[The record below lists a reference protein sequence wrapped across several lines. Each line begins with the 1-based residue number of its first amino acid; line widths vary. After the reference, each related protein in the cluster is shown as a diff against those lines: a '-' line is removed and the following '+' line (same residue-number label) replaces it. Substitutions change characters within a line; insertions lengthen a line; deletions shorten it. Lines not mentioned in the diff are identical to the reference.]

1 MRVALVT
8 IGEPLPILDGAR
20 DRPLRAGYLA
30 HVLAD
35 RGHDVT
41 WWTSVFDHARKRR
54 IQTEHDS
61 IDVRPGLRVRLMD
74 GGGYQSNVSLAR
86 LRDHRRLAAA
96 FSQLIRR
103 EPRPDVILS
112 SLPPVGLSHAAVEY
126 GEEAGV
132 PVVLDMRD
140 MWPDIFA
147 DELPA
152 ALRGVGRMV
161 LRPFFRQ
168 AREACRRAT
177 AITGV
182 SDAMLDWGLRRGGR
196 TRSALDCAF
205 PPGYSIREPS
215 ADRQREADAFW
226 RTWNIGENPAERII
240 CFFGN
245 MGRVLDLD
253 HVIECARM
261 LKTRRVPARFVLC
274 GTGERLDRYRR
285 LAADAPNIVLPG
297 WVDEAKIHAL
307 LKRSYAGINPLPD
320 RYDFLAIINNKAIEY
335 LSAGVPVISS
345 PTTGALAGMLA
356 DFGCGATYDA
366 RNAGA
371 LAQVIEFACA
381 NPDAWSRKSAN
392 AKASFIQHF
401 TAEKV
406 YARFGHHLETIAASA

>member
-1 MRVALVT
+1 VRVSLVT
-8 IGEPLPILDGAR
+8 IGEPLPILDGVR

-30 HVLAD
+30 HALAD

-54 IQTEHDS
+54 IPTEHDS
-61 IDVRPGLRVRLMD
+61 IEVRSGLRIRLMD
-74 GGGYQSNVSLAR
+74 GGGYHSNVSYAR

-96 FSQLIRR
+96 FSRLIRR
-103 EPRPDVILS
+103 EARPDVILS
-112 SLPPVGLSHAAVEY
+112 SLPPVELSHAAVEY
-126 GEEAGV
+126 GEEASV

-147 DELPA
+147 DELPS
-152 ALRGVGRMV
+152 ALRGLGRMF

-182 SDAMLDWGLRRGGR
+182 SEAMLDWGLRRGGR

-205 PPGYSIREPS
+205 PPGYAVREPS
-215 ADRQREADAFW
+215 PERQIEAEAFW
-226 RTWNIGENPAERII
+226 RTWKIPADPAERIV

-261 LKTRRVPARFVLC
+261 LRTRRVPLRFVLC
-274 GTGERLDRYRR
+274 GTGERLERYRH
-285 LAADAPNIVLPG
+285 LAADVPNVALPG
-297 WVDEAKIHAL
+297 WVDEAKIQAL
-307 LKRSYAGINPLPD
+307 LKVSYAGINPLPD
-320 RYDFLAIINNKAIEY
+320 RYDFLAIINNKSIEY

-345 PTTGALAGMLA
+345 PTTGALARMLA
-356 DFGCGATYDA
+356 DLDCGATYDA
-366 RNAGA
+366 RNPGA

-381 NPDAWSRKSAN
+381 NPESWSIKSTN
-392 AKASFIQHF
+392 AKAAFIQHF

-406 YARFGHHLETIAASA
+406 YDRFGHHLETIAASA

>member
-1 MRVALVT
+1 VT
-8 IGEPLPILDGAR
+8 IGEPLPILDGLR

-30 HVLAD
+30 HALAD

-41 WWTSVFDHARKRR
+41 WWTSAFDHARKRR
-54 IQTEHDS
+54 IPTEQQS

-74 GGGYQSNVSLAR
+74 GGGYHSNVSLAR
-86 LRDHRRLAAA
+86 LRDHRRLAAT

-112 SLPPVGLSHAAVEY
+112 SLPPVELSHAAVEF

-152 ALRGVGRMV
+152 ALRGVGRMF

-182 SDAMLDWGLRRGGR
+182 SDAMLDWGLQRGGR
-196 TRSALDCAF
+196 SRSALDCAF

-215 ADRQREADAFW
+215 PDRQQEAQAFW
-226 RTWNIGENPAERII
+226 RRWNVGENPEERIV
-240 CFFGN
+240 CYFGN
-245 MGRVLDLD
+245 MGRAFDLE
-253 HVIECARM
+253 HVIACARM
-261 LKTRRVPARFVLC
+261 LHMRRVPARFVLC
-274 GTGERLDRYRR
+274 GNGERLERYRR
-285 LAADAPNIVLPG
+285 LAGDLPSVVLPG
-297 WVDEAKIHAL
+297 WIDEAKIHAL
-307 LKRSYAGINPLPD
+307 LKRSYAGIDPLPD
-320 RYDFLAIINNKAIEY
+320 RYDYLAIINNKAIEY
-335 LSAGVPVISS
+335 LSAGVPVIAS
-345 PTTGALAGMLA
+345 PTTGVLAGMLA
-356 DFGCGATYDA
+356 DFDCGATYEA
-366 RNAGA
+366 RNPVA

-381 NPDAWSRKSAN
+381 NPDVWSVKSAN
-392 AKASFIQHF
+392 AKASFTQHF

-406 YARFGHHLETIAASA
+406 YDRFGHHLETIAASA